1 MEELQ
6 SLKAQL
12 NKLILRIDELE
23 SKVTILEK
31 RLNDKDLE
39 KLTDTPNLL
48 EK

>member
-23 SKVTILEK
+23 SKVAILEK

-39 KLTDTPNLL
+39 ELTDTPNLL